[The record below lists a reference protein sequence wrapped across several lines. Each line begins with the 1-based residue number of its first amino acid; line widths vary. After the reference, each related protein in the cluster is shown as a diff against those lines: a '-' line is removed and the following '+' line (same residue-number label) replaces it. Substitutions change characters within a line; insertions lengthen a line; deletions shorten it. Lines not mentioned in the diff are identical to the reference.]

1 MSAEVLEG
9 IHNALLRSEE
19 EKRRMELES
28 RLYRKWRQ
36 GEDRVLFESKSNQEA
51 MAKMNWLDK
60 QVTYRFAFS
69 RTENLRII
77 YTALAF

>member
-9 IHNALLRSEE
+9 VHNALLRSEE

-36 GEDRVLFESKSNQEA
+36 GEDRVLLESKSNQEA
-51 MAKMNWLDK
+51 LAKMNWLDK
-60 QVTYRFAFS
+60 QVKYFCSSLNGIET
-69 RTENLRII
+69 
-77 YTALAF
+77 

>member
-1 MSAEVLEG
+1 MLEG

-36 GEDRVLFESKSNQEA
+36 GEDRVLLESKSNQEA
-51 MAKMNWLDK
+51 LAKMNWLDK
-60 QVTYRFAFS
+60 QVKQFFGC
-69 RTENLRII
+69 L
-77 YTALAF
+77 